1 MVEHRTVEAVS
12 VEADVKKL
20 VRDVFEPIV
29 LHVIDEPAIVDVFT
43 WKLLTVL
50 TAPRYGVEIANT
62 VRVDAI
68 NILLVEIVEP
78 YSEEYIILVA
88 WMVEPCI
95 VDVFV

>member
-1 MVEHRTVEAVS
+1 
-12 VEADVKKL
+12 
-20 VRDVFEPIV
+20 
-29 LHVIDEPAIVDVFT
+29 
-43 WKLLTVL
+43 VL

-88 WMVEPCI
+88 
-95 VDVFV
+95 